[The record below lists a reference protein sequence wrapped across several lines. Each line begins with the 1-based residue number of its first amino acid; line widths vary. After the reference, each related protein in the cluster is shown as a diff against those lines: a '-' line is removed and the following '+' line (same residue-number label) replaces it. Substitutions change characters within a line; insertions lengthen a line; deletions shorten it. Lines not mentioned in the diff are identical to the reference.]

1 MSITTELGFTLPAQ
15 TTGGR
20 VVSPE
25 DVERLVKILTEAE
38 GWLTAREI
46 AARIGPPANE
56 RSIRAAANAAC
67 PQVISYPGSPGY
79 RLMSACTIEEINH
92 SIAAFQSQ
100 GTEMLKRANLI
111 NRAYHRRQ
119 VGLAKPPAT
128 GTVPV

>member
-1 MSITTELGFTLPAQ
+1 MKTTTTELGFDLAPPAN
-15 TTGGR
+15 GGR

-25 DVERLVKILTEAE
+25 DVERLVSILHAAE

-79 RLMSACTIEEINH
+79 RLMSACTVEEISH
-92 SIAAFQSQ
+92 CIAAFQSQ

-111 NRAYHRRQ
+111 TRAYHRRRYQ
-119 VGLAKPPAT
+119 
-128 GTVPV
+128 

>member
-1 MSITTELGFTLPAQ
+1 MAARPPASITMSTTELGFDLPAQ

-25 DVERLVKILTEAE
+25 DVARLVKILTEAE

-56 RSIRAAANAAC
+56 RGIRAAANAAC

-92 SIAAFQSQ
+92 CIAAIQSQ

-111 NRAYHRRQ
+111 TRAYHKRR
-119 VGLAKPPAT
+119 VSIPA
-128 GTVPV
+128 

>member
-1 MSITTELGFTLPAQ
+1 MSTTELGFDLPAQ

-20 VVSPE
+20 VVSAE
-25 DVERLVKILTEAE
+25 DVERLVNVLNDAT

-46 AARIGPPANE
+46 AALIGPPANE

-67 PQVISYPGSPGY
+67 PMVISYPGSPGY

-92 SIAAFQSQ
+92 CIAAFQSQ

-111 NRAYHRRQ
+111 TRAYHRRQ
-119 VGLAKPPAT
+119 VRP
-128 GTVPV
+128 

>member
-1 MSITTELGFTLPAQ
+1 MSATELGFDLPTQ

-20 VVSPE
+20 VVSAE
-25 DVERLVKILTEAE
+25 DVERLVKMLSEAK

-46 AARIGPPANE
+46 AERIGPPANE

-79 RLMSACTIEEINH
+79 RLMGACTIQEINH
-92 SIAAFQSQ
+92 CIAAFQSQ

-111 NRAYHRRQ
+111 TRAYHRRQ
-119 VGLAKPPAT
+119 AGLAKPACAAT
-128 GTVPV
+128 VTP